1 MRNSGMPVPNAQV
14 VMPPIPHVPT
24 SSPPFN
30 AYHGMYTFDSPGN
43 SDGMHTMACTLL
55 IHLEIVMGPP
65 QVMIM
70 TRTNSN
76 IHLHCFEN
84 LCVARCRHDWG
95 LRTSL
100 AK

>member
-43 SDGMHTMACTLL
+43 SDG
-55 IHLEIVMGPP
+55 P
-65 QVMIM
+65 
-70 TRTNSN
+70 
-76 IHLHCFEN
+76 
-84 LCVARCRHDWG
+84 
-95 LRTSL
+95 TSGDDND
-100 AK
+100 KDKQ